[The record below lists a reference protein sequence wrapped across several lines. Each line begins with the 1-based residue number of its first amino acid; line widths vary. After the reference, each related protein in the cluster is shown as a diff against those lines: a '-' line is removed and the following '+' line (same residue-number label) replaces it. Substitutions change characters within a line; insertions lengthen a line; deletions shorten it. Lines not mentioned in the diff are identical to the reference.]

1 MVELQLQDLM
11 NLQELL
17 IKEDMKMNQNLLRT
31 IKLKT
36 IILSI
41 IQCMNSKTMKSITLM
56 AIDIG
61 FMEELTTTTLKPTLV
76 KFILGKWE
84 RKLTIWSIYYS
95 HSLFFTGS
103 QSNIELLIDKEISK
117 WILLGSFHNILCEVY
132 TKQKFI

>member
-17 IKEDMKMNQNLLRT
+17 IKEDMKMNQNQLRT

-41 IQCMNSKTMKSITLM
+41 IQCMNSKTMKNIMLM

-61 FMEELTTTTLKPTLV
+61 FTEELIISTLKLTKA
-76 KFILGKWE
+76 KFIHGKWV
-84 RKLTIWSIYYS
+84 RNQT
-95 HSLFFTGS
+95 T
-103 QSNIELLIDKEISK
+103 
-117 WILLGSFHNILCEVY
+117 
-132 TKQKFI
+132 